1 MLFSQAAEILS
12 CIGLDRDYRMATLHN
27 NMSILCQD
35 SGDRPQAIEHLQKAL
50 GILQCLD
57 DSETEIAT
65 TYSNMAQIYL
75 LDNDLQK
82 AADACGLSVSLFEK
96 ISGDSDVHYSAAI
109 ETRGQISLIR
119 GEKDKALADF
129 RKALSLIERDYGRD
143 TPAANALHGLIAR
156 VEQEV
161 DAK

>member
-1 MLFSQAAEILS
+1 MDIGNKLKELRVLKGLTQEELADRSELSKGFISQLERNLTSPSIT
-12 CIGLDRDYRMATLHN
+12 TL
-27 NMSILCQD
+27 MD
-35 SGDRPQAIEHLQKAL
+35 
-50 GILQCLD
+50 ILQCLE

-161 DAK
+161 GAK